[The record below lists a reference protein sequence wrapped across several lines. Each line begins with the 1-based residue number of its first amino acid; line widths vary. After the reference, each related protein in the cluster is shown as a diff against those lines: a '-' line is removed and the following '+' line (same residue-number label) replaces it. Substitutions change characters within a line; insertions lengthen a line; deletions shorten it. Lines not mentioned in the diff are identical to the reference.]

1 METQYLYPKNPKKIK
16 YPIYSSFWSISDHVF
31 FLKSV
36 YRPNDSNL
44 KKNLQDFYPDAEI
57 ILTNSGTSALVV
69 GLKYLKVAKGDEVIL
84 SNFNCP
90 NVIEAILTVGA
101 KPVLIDLNTNHS
113 ISLNKIKKHLN
124 ANTKAII
131 LTHLYGC
138 HDDLEIIDWARE
150 NNIYIIDDA
159 AQAMFSYQNGKPVGS
174 LGDIGILSFGGTK
187 PIPSI
192 GGGALLLNRTIS
204 ELCDMDEEKKEE
216 VILDYKNH
224 LKTQLA
230 IKIKK
235 SRVLSLFTNYWRKL
249 EILPSYNNSKLDSLP
264 EKTEV
269 INPKRMSIVRSLLID
284 KHLQKTK
291 KILEI
296 NIYNASLCYTML
308 QEIEEKYGVKII
320 FSTQNVYLNYFTI
333 IFKEPSDR
341 YECSVHLAEKG
352 IQTCWNYLPLSE
364 IPIFSKYATESE
376 NIDFLWPR
384 VLSIPFKYPLVDKD
398 LKYICS
404 QILKYLENKN

>member
-1 METQYLYPKNPKKIK
+1 MY
-16 YPIYSSFWSISDHVF
+16 

-36 YRPNDSNL
+36 YRPNDSKL
-44 KKNLQDFYPDAEI
+44 KKSLQALYPDAEI
-57 ILTNSGTSALVV
+57 VLTNSGTSALVV

-113 ISLNKIKKHLN
+113 ISLNKIKKHWN

-204 ELCDMDEEKKEE
+204 ELCDMGEEKKEE

-296 NIYNASLCYTML
+296 NICNASLCYTML

-320 FSTQNVYLNYFTI
+320 FSAQNVYLNYFTI
-333 IFKEPSDR
+333 IFKESSDR

-376 NIDFLWPR
+376 NID
-384 VLSIPFKYPLVDKD
+384 
-398 LKYICS
+398 
-404 QILKYLENKN
+404 YLY

>member
-16 YPIYSSFWSISDHVF
+16 YPIYSSPWSISDHVF
-31 FLKSV
+31 FLKIV
-36 YRPNDSNL
+36 YRPNDSKL
-44 KKNLQDFYPDAEI
+44 KKSLQALYPDAEI
-57 ILTNSGTSALVV
+57 VLTNSGTSALVV

-113 ISLNKIKKHLN
+113 ISLNKIKKHWN

-138 HDDLEIIDWARE
+138 HDDLDIIDWARE

-204 ELCDMDEEKKEE
+204 ELCDMGEEKKEE

-296 NIYNASLCYTML
+296 NICNASLCYTML

-320 FSTQNVYLNYFTI
+320 FSAQNVYLNYFTI
-333 IFKEPSDR
+333 IFKESSDR

-376 NIDFLWPR
+376 NIDYLWPR
-384 VLSIPFKYPLVDKD
+384 VLSIPFKYPLVNKD

>member
-44 KKNLQDFYPDAEI
+44 KISLQALYPDSEI

-69 GLKYLKVAKGDEVIL
+69 GLKYLKVAKGDEVII

-101 KPVLIDLNTNHS
+101 KPVLIDLNTNYS

-138 HDDLEIIDWARE
+138 HDNLEVIDWARE
-150 NNIYIIDDA
+150 NDIYIIDDA
-159 AQAMFSYQNGKPVGS
+159 AQAMFSYQSGKPVGS

-192 GGGALLLNRTIS
+192 GGGALLLNREVS
-204 ELCDMDEEKKEE
+204 ELCDMDEEKKDE
-216 VILDYKNH
+216 VILDYKYH
-224 LKTQLA
+224 LKLQLA
-230 IKIKK
+230 LRIKK
-235 SRVLSLFTNYWRKL
+235 SRVLNLFTNYWEKL
-249 EILPSYNNSKLDSLP
+249 GILPSHNDSKLDSLP

-269 INPKRMSIVRSLLID
+269 INPKRMSIVRSLLIN

-296 NIYNASLCYTML
+296 NICNANLCYTLL
-308 QEIEEKYGVKII
+308 QEIAEKHGVKII
-320 FSTQNVYLNYFTI
+320 FSAQNVYLNYFTI
-333 IFKEPSDR
+333 IFKGASDR
-341 YECSVHLAEKG
+341 YECSVYLAEKG
-352 IQTCWNYLPLSE
+352 IQTCWNYLPLSK

-376 NIDFLWPR
+376 NIDFLWQR
-384 VLSIPFKYPLVDKD
+384 VLSIPFKYPLGNKD

-404 QILKYLENKN
+404 QILIYLEKKK

>member
-16 YPIYSSFWSISDHVF
+16 YPIYSSLWSISDHVF

-36 YRPNDSNL
+36 YRPNDSKL
-44 KKNLQDFYPDAEI
+44 KKSLQALYPDSEI

-69 GLKYLKVAKGDEVIL
+69 GLKSLKIAKGDEVII

-101 KPVLIDLNTNHS
+101 KPVLIDLDTTHS
-113 ISLNKIKKHLN
+113 ISLNKIKKYSN
-124 ANTKAII
+124 ANTRAII

-138 HDDLEIIDWARE
+138 HDDLEVIDWARE
-150 NNIYIIDDA
+150 NDIYIIDDA

-174 LGDIGILSFGGTK
+174 LGDIGVLSFGGTK
-187 PIPSI
+187 PISSI
-192 GGGALLLNRTIS
+192 GGGALLLYRTIN
-204 ELCDMDEEKKEE
+204 EFCDIGEEKQEE

-224 LKTQLA
+224 LKSQLA
-230 IKIKK
+230 LRIKK
-235 SRVLSLFTNYWRKL
+235 SKVLNLFTNYWRKL
-249 EILPSYNNSKLDSLP
+249 GVLPAYNDSKLDSLP
-264 EKTEV
+264 EQTEV
-269 INPKRMSIVRSLLID
+269 INPKRMSIIRSLLID

-296 NIYNASLCYTML
+296 NICNASMCYEML

-320 FSTQNVYLNYFTI
+320 FAAQNVYLNYFTI

-341 YECSVHLAEKG
+341 YECSVYLAGKG

-376 NIDFLWPR
+376 NIDFLWKR
-384 VLSIPFKYPLVDKD
+384 VLSIPFKYPLGNKD

-404 QILKYLENKN
+404 QILMYLEKKK

>member
-16 YPIYSSFWSISDHVF
+16 YPIYPSFWSVFDHIY
-31 FLKSV
+31 FLKSI
-36 YRPNDSNL
+36 YRSNHSNL
-44 KKNLQDFYPDAEI
+44 KESLQSLYPNSEI
-57 ILTNSGTSALVV
+57 ILTNSGSSALVA
-69 GLKYLKVAKGDEVIL
+69 GLKYLNIKKEDEVIL

-90 NVIEAILTVGA
+90 NVIEAVLTVGA

-113 ISLNKIKKHLN
+113 ISLNKIKKHFN

-138 HDDLEIIDWARE
+138 HDDLEVIDWARE
-150 NNIYIIDDA
+150 NDIYIIDDA

-192 GGGALLLNRTIS
+192 GGGALLLNRKVS
-204 ELCDMDEEKKEE
+204 ELCDMDEEKKDE
-216 VILDYKNH
+216 VILDYKYH
-224 LKTQLA
+224 LKSQLA
-230 IKIKK
+230 LRIKK
-235 SRVLSLFTNYWRKL
+235 GRVLNLFTNYWGKL
-249 EILPSYNNSKLDSLP
+249 GIVPSYNDSKLDSLP

-296 NIYNASLCYTML
+296 NICNANLCYTLL
-308 QEIEEKYGVKII
+308 QEIEEKHGVKII
-320 FSTQNVYLNYFTI
+320 FSAQNVYLNYFTI
-333 IFKEPSDR
+333 IFKEASDR
-341 YECSVHLAEKG
+341 YECSVYLAEKR

-384 VLSIPFKYPLVDKD
+384 VLSIPFKYPLGNKD

-404 QILKYLENKN
+404 QILIYLEKKK

>member
-101 KPVLIDLNTNHS
+101 TPVLIDLNTNHS

-224 LKTQLA
+224 LKTQFA
-230 IKIKK
+230 IRIKK

-249 EILPSYNNSKLDSLP
+249 EILPFYNNSKLDSLP

-291 KILEI
+291 KILEM
-296 NIYNASLCYTML
+296 NICNASLCYTML

-320 FSTQNVYLNYFTI
+320 FSAQNVYLNYFTI

-384 VLSIPFKYPLVDKD
+384 VLSIPFKYPLVNKD